1 MRFNLKNS
9 LKGQRYHCSIISES
23 EWHASGDYKHFAD
36 AIRAGDIKT
45 LCGLAVTGRSWDFPS
60 DFARN
65 ENSYSG
71 LPKCKKCLKHKN
83 YPLLVLGEL

>member
-1 MRFNLKNS
+1 MINS

-23 EWHASGDYKHFAD
+23 EWNAEHNKIFRD
-36 AIRAGDIKT
+36 AVRPGDITT
-45 LCGLAVTGRSWDFPS
+45 LCGLAVTGRSWDFPA

-65 ENSYSG
+65 AQSYGG
-71 LPKCKKCLKHKN
+71 LPKCKKCLKSPK

>member
-1 MRFNLKNS
+1 MLNS

-23 EWHASGDYKHFAD
+23 EWNAERNKDFRD
-36 AIRAGDIKT
+36 AVRAGDIKT
-45 LCGLAVTGRSWDFPS
+45 LCGLEVTGRSWDFPS

-65 ENSYSG
+65 TSSYSG
-71 LPKCKKCLKHKN
+71 LPKCKKCLKHKK

>member
-1 MRFNLKNS
+1 MLNS

-23 EWHASGDYKHFAD
+23 EWNAQGVWTDRDAD
-36 AIRAGDIKT
+36 RGGDIKT
-45 LCGLAVTGRSWDFPS
+45 LCGLGVTGRSWDFPA

-65 ENSYSG
+65 ANSYSG
-71 LPKCKKCLKHKN
+71 LPKCKKCLKHKK